1 MIAIQCFPSFPFK
14 MGGACY
20 SFIVMSVFSSLSI
33 TLLSFVNHQSEYLL
47 IFPARIWLTNY
58 LNNEIDKYRITNQTE
73 NTVMKLLT
81 AKQAAEIL
89 GVHHSRVRVLIRE
102 GRLPAQKLGRE
113 WIIMEPDLKKVKD
126 RKPGRPQLN
135 KGGE

>member
-1 MIAIQCFPSFPFK
+1 
-14 MGGACY
+14 
-20 SFIVMSVFSSLSI
+20 
-33 TLLSFVNHQSEYLL
+33 
-47 IFPARIWLTNY
+47 
-58 LNNEIDKYRITNQTE
+58 
-73 NTVMKLLT
+73 MKLLT

-113 WIIMEPDLKKVKD
+113 WIIMESDLEKVKD
-126 RKPGRPQLN
+126 RKPGRPPLK